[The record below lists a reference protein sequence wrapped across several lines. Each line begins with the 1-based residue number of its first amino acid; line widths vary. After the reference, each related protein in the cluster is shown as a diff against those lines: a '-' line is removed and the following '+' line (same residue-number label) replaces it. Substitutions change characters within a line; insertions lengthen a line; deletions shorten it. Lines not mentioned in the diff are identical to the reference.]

1 MNRTLWTL
9 LICFGVVLACGR
21 SPRGSRAII
30 RRNSFGQRVQLG
42 MQLGKLMR
50 PLLSQKRQEP
60 EMPEPIVPV
69 ISIRPPR
76 AAWAKLS
83 DLSQKRQEP
92 EMPEPRLPVISIE
105 EGQKPPGSQGGWYEP
120 PRSQL
125 CFICN
130 GSGLLP
136 CSSCNGTG
144 QWWYWTYG
152 FRCGY
157 CGGYGFW
164 KCSTC
169 GGTGHIR

>member
-60 EMPEPIVPV
+60 EMPEP
-69 ISIRPPR
+69 RF
-76 AAWAKLS
+76 
-83 DLSQKRQEP
+83 
-92 EMPEPRLPVISIE
+92 PVISIE